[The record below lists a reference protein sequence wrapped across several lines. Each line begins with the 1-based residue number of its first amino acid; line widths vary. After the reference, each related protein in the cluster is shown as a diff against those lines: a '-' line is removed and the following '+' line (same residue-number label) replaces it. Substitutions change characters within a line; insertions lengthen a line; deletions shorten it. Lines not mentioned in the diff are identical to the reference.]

1 MRHFGLDYT
10 SCPLLQLA
18 MPSQWLESAPSF
30 MGVSF
35 LAIRREA
42 GIGRMGRLGR
52 IGKAMPSRELIPVR
66 THHRVGYYVSIVVR
80 LTVQIFRNLEKYVR
94 ISSFLRL

>member
-35 LAIRREA
+35 LAIRRQE
-42 GIGRMGRLGR
+42 R
-52 IGKAMPSRELIPVR
+52 IGKDIKAMPFREFIHRERCRVR
-66 THHRVGYYVSIVVR
+66 YYVSIVVS
-80 LTVQIFRNLEKYVR
+80 LVTVQIVKKLLK
-94 ISSFLRL
+94 

>member
-52 IGKAMPSRELIPVR
+52 IGKAMPRENLESNVR
-66 THHRVGYYVSIVVR
+66 YYVSIVVR
-80 LTVQIFRNLEKYVR
+80 LTVTDYRNLEKYAR